1 MCLAV
6 AGIVG
11 FGAWRLDDL
20 SRSAG
25 EIIAHRDKA
34 AIFVARATGTTM
46 MAPYSAFGALV
57 YDGSSPEG
65 RTAQADFGSQLDKF
79 NSLMDQASQY
89 LPQYGSTFAGFK
101 AKAQEIG
108 EKGKKIVA
116 IGEDSPGLAAGKDLK
131 PDDLDKLADGARA
144 VAEVDAD
151 ARKLSAGLLAVSDTM
166 INENA
171 RSAADMGRQSQF
183 ALIALVVAGLVSAL
197 VAGAMTAWIST
208 MKTARP
214 LAELSRRMNA
224 LATGDLEVEIG
235 GLERKDEIGDMARA
249 VQVLKEHA
257 VERVRLEASA
267 SASRRSAEDERERS
281 AAERAKAAGEQAEV
295 VRRLSVGLKAL
306 ADGDL
311 MVRLGDGFSPTY
323 AQIRDDFNEAIGKL
337 SAAIGVVMASAGG
350 MRDGSQSIASAADD
364 LSRRTEQQAASLEET
379 AATLS
384 QVTGTVRKSAEGAD
398 HARAV
403 AAAADEEAQKSAAVV
418 GQAVEAMNA
427 IAGSARQI
435 SQIIGVID
443 EIAFQTNLLALNAGV
458 EAARAGDAG
467 RGFAVVAVGS
477 SRAGAAL
484 GRGGQGDQGAHFR
497 LDRAGQ
503 RRRRARRA
511 DRPVAGAHPGARG
524 GDQRRRAP
532 DGRRGAGTIGRPSG
546 DQRDDRADEPR
557 DATERG
563 DGRGNDRG
571 QPHAV
576 RRIDQAFWTDPA
588 VPRRRRRGWPAAVRR
603 RRAKRR
609 PSAARRPDG
618 ARGCIALAPTLS
630 RKRERGL
637 ARVKSLKSKTNR
649 KVTKLSCRRHGG
661 VRRPKRLSAASRRR
675 TPGAA
680 TRRMEP
686 PCPRPLPPPPPPLAA
701 RRAARRRRRRR
712 ARRRRVENGALSRRA
727 TPSPRRRSPRPAPP
741 RSPTS
746 STA

>member
-1 MCLAV
+1 MKIDNLSLRAKALIPLAVMCLAV

-20 SRSAG
+20 SRSAS

-34 AIFVARATGTTM
+34 AIFAARATGTTM
-46 MAPYSAFGALV
+46 MAPYAAFGALV

-65 RTAQADFGSQLDKF
+65 RTAQADFSNQLDKF

-108 EKGKKIVA
+108 EKGKTIVA
-116 IGEDSPGLAAGKDLK
+116 IGEDSPGLAVGKDLK
-131 PDDLDKLADGARA
+131 PDDLDKLAEGARA

-151 ARKLSAGLLAVSDTM
+151 ARKLAAGLLAVSDTM

-171 RSAADMGRQSQF
+171 RSAADMSRQSQF
-183 ALIALVVAGLVSAL
+183 ALIALVVAGLLSAL
-197 VAGAMTAWIST
+197 VAGAMNAWIST
-208 MKTARP
+208 TKTARP

-224 LATGDLEVEIG
+224 LAAGELDVEIG

-267 SASRRSAEDERERS
+267 SASRRGAEDERERA
-281 AAERAKAAGEQAEV
+281 AAERAKSAGEQSEV

-311 MVRLGDGFSPTY
+311 MVRLRDGFAPTY

-337 SAAIGVVMASAGG
+337 SAAIEAVMASASG

-384 QVTGTVRKSAEGAD
+384 QVTSAVRKSAEGAD

-418 GQAVEAMNA
+418 GQAVEAMNG
-427 IAGSARQI
+427 IVGSARQI

-467 RGFAVVAVGS
+467 RGFAVVASEVRALAQRSAESAKEIKALISASAAQVNGGVALVAQTGQS
-477 SRAGAAL
+477 LERILARVAEISAAIRQMAAGA
-484 GRGGQGDQGAHFR
+484 QEQSGAIQAINGTIEQMNLVTQQNAAMVEETTAASRTLFDESTKLARLIRQFR
-497 LDRAGQ
+497 VADAKKDRRSSDDAGSAPP
-503 RRRRARRA
+503 ARRA
-511 DRPVAGAHPGARG
+511 VG
-524 GDQRRRAP
+524 
-532 DGRRGAGTIGRPSG
+532 
-546 DQRDDRADEPR
+546 
-557 DATERG
+557 
-563 DGRGNDRG
+563 
-571 QPHAV
+571 
-576 RRIDQAFWTDPA
+576 
-588 VPRRRRRGWPAAVRR
+588 
-603 RRAKRR
+603 
-609 PSAARRPDG
+609 
-618 ARGCIALAPTLS
+618 
-630 RKRERGL
+630 
-637 ARVKSLKSKTNR
+637 
-649 KVTKLSCRRHGG
+649 
-661 VRRPKRLSAASRRR
+661 
-675 TPGAA
+675 
-680 TRRMEP
+680 
-686 PCPRPLPPPPPPLAA
+686 
-701 RRAARRRRRRR
+701 
-712 ARRRRVENGALSRRA
+712 
-727 TPSPRRRSPRPAPP
+727 
-741 RSPTS
+741 
-746 STA
+746 

>member
-1 MCLAV
+1 MWGSNWGAGRGGGAQVKVDNLKLRTKALIPLAVMCLAV

-34 AIFVARATGTTM
+34 AIFAARATGTTM

-65 RTAQADFGSQLDKF
+65 RTAQADFSSQLDKF

-116 IGEDSPGLAAGKDLK
+116 IGEDSPGLAVGKDLK
-131 PDDLDKLADGARA
+131 PEDLDKLADGARA

-151 ARKLSAGLLAVSDTM
+151 ARKLAAGLLAVSDTM

-171 RSAADMGRQSQF
+171 RSAADMSRQSQF
-183 ALIALVVAGLVSAL
+183 ALIALVVAGLISAL
-197 VAGAMTAWIST
+197 VAGAMNAWIST
-208 MKTARP
+208 TKTARP
-214 LAELSRRMNA
+214 LADLSRRMNA
-224 LATGDLEVEIG
+224 LAAGELEIEIG

-257 VERVRLEASA
+257 VERMRLEASA

-281 AAERAKAAGEQAEV
+281 AAERAKSAGEQAEV

-403 AAAADEEAQKSAAVV
+403 AAAADDEAQKSAAVV
-418 GQAVEAMNA
+418 GQAVDAMNA

-467 RGFAVVAVGS
+467 RGFAVVASEVRALAQRSAEAAKEIKALISASTAQVNGGVALVAQTGQS
-477 SRAGAAL
+477 LERILARVAEISAAIRQMAAGAQEQSGAIQAINVTIEQMNRVTQQNATMVEETTSASRTL
-484 GRGGQGDQGAHFR
+484 FDESTKLSGLIGQFR
-497 LDRAGQ
+497 
-503 RRRRARRA
+503 
-511 DRPVAGAHPGARG
+511 VAGA
-524 GDQRRRAP
+524 
-532 DGRRGAGTIGRPSG
+532 
-546 DQRDDRADEPR
+546 E
-557 DATERG
+557 E
-563 DGRGNDRG
+563 
-571 QPHAV
+571 
-576 RRIDQAFWTDPA
+576 
-588 VPRRRRRGWPAAVRR
+588 
-603 RRAKRR
+603 
-609 PSAARRPDG
+609 
-618 ARGCIALAPTLS
+618 
-630 RKRERGL
+630 
-637 ARVKSLKSKTNR
+637 
-649 KVTKLSCRRHGG
+649 
-661 VRRPKRLSAASRRR
+661 SRRR
-675 TPGAA
+675 FDDAESA
-680 TRRMEP
+680 
-686 PCPRPLPPPPPPLAA
+686 PRV
-701 RRAARRRRRRR
+701 RRAA
-712 ARRRRVENGALSRRA
+712 S
-727 TPSPRRRSPRPAPP
+727 
-741 RSPTS
+741 
-746 STA
+746 

>member
-1 MCLAV
+1 MKVDNLKLRTKALIPLAVMCLAV

-34 AIFVARATGTTM
+34 AIFAARATGTTM
-46 MAPYSAFGALV
+46 MAPYAAFGALV

-65 RTAQADFGSQLDKF
+65 RTAQADFANQLDKF
-79 NSLMDQASQY
+79 NSLMDSASQY

-131 PDDLDKLADGARA
+131 PDDLDKLAEGARA
-144 VAEVDAD
+144 VAEVDTD
-151 ARKLSAGLLAVSDTM
+151 ARQLAAGLLAVSDTM

-183 ALIALVVAGLVSAL
+183 ALMALVVAGLVSAL
-197 VAGAMTAWIST
+197 VAGAMTVWIST

-214 LAELSRRMNA
+214 LAELSRRMNV
-224 LATGDLEVEIG
+224 LAAGELEVEIG

-257 VERVRLEASA
+257 VERIRLEASA
-267 SASRRSAEDERERS
+267 AASRRSAEDQRERS
-281 AAERAKAAGEQAEV
+281 AAERAEAAGEQAEV
-295 VRRLSVGLKAL
+295 VRRLSLGLKAL

-337 SAAIGVVMASAGG
+337 SAAIEVVMASAGG

-403 AAAADEEAQKSAAVV
+403 AAAADDEAQKSAAVV
-418 GQAVEAMNA
+418 GQAVDAMKA

-467 RGFAVVAVGS
+467 RGFAVVASEV
-477 SRAGAAL
+477 RALAQRSAEAAKEIKAL
-484 GRGGQGDQGAHFR
+484 ISASTAQVNGGVALVAQT
-497 LDRAGQ
+497 GQ
-503 RRRRARRA
+503 SLERILTR
-511 DRPVAGAHPGARG
+511 VAE
-524 GDQRRRAP
+524 
-532 DGRRGAGTIGRPSG
+532 IS
-546 DQRDDRADEPR
+546 
-557 DATERG
+557 
-563 DGRGNDRG
+563 
-571 QPHAV
+571 
-576 RRIDQAFWTDPA
+576 
-588 VPRRRRRGWPAAVRR
+588 AAVRQM
-603 RRAKRR
+603 
-609 PSAARRPDG
+609 AAG
-618 ARGCIALAPTLS
+618 AQEQSGALQAINVTIEQMNRVTQQNAAMVEETTAASRTLFDES
-630 RKRERGL
+630 
-637 ARVKSLKSKTNR
+637 
-649 KVTKLSCRRHGG
+649 TKLSGLIRQFRVTGAEEG
-661 VRRPKRLSAASRRR
+661 RRR
-675 TPGAA
+675 FDD
-680 TRRMEP
+680 
-686 PCPRPLPPPPPPLAA
+686 
-701 RRAARRRRRRR
+701 
-712 ARRRRVENGALSRRA
+712 SQ
-727 TPSPRRRSPRPAPP
+727 SAPP
-741 RSPTS
+741 VRH
-746 STA
+746 AAA

>member
-1 MCLAV
+1 MKVDNLKLRTKALIPLAVMCLAV

-34 AIFVARATGTTM
+34 AIFAARATGTTM

-65 RTAQADFGSQLDKF
+65 RTAQADFGNQLDKF
-79 NSLMDQASQY
+79 NSLMDSASQY

-151 ARKLSAGLLAVSDTM
+151 ARKLAAGLLAVSDTM

-224 LATGDLEVEIG
+224 LAAGELDVEIG

-257 VERVRLEASA
+257 VERMRLEASA
-267 SASRRSAEDERERS
+267 AASRRSAEDERERS
-281 AAERAKAAGEQAEV
+281 AAERAKSAGEQAEV

-337 SAAIGVVMASAGG
+337 SAAIEVVMASAGG

-418 GQAVEAMNA
+418 GQAVDAMNA
-427 IAGSARQI
+427 IAGSAQPDQPDHRRHRRDRLPDQP
-435 SQIIGVID
+435 
-443 EIAFQTNLLALNAGV
+443 AG
-458 EAARAGDAG
+458 AQRRRRGGARRR
-467 RGFAVVAVGS
+467 RGPRLRRRRLGS

-484 GRGGQGDQGAHFR
+484 GRGGQGDQGAHLR

-576 RRIDQAFWTDPA
+576 RRIDEAFGTDQA
-588 VPRRRRRGWPAAVRR
+588 VPRGRPPRMAGGGSTRPNR
-603 RRAKRR
+603 RR
-609 PSAARRPDG
+609 PSAAQRADG
-618 ARGCIALAPTLS
+618 ARGSAPC
-630 RKRERGL
+630 
-637 ARVKSLKSKTNR
+637 ARPHPN
-649 KVTKLSCRRHGG
+649 
-661 VRRPKRLSAASRRR
+661 
-675 TPGAA
+675 
-680 TRRMEP
+680 
-686 PCPRPLPPPPPPLAA
+686 
-701 RRAARRRRRRR
+701 
-712 ARRRRVENGALSRRA
+712 
-727 TPSPRRRSPRPAPP
+727 PSPASGRGVFSARASNL
-741 RSPTS
+741 
-746 STA
+746 

>member
-1 MCLAV
+1 MKIDNLSLGAKALIPLAVMCLAV

-20 SRSAG
+20 SHSAG

-34 AIFVARATGTTM
+34 AIFAARATGTTM
-46 MAPYSAFGALV
+46 MAPYAAFGALV

-65 RTAQADFGSQLDKF
+65 RTAQADFSNQLDKF

-151 ARKLSAGLLAVSDTM
+151 ARKLAAGLLAVNDTM

-171 RSAADMGRQSQF
+171 RSAADMSRQSQF

-197 VAGAMTAWIST
+197 VAGAMTVWIST

-214 LAELSRRMNA
+214 LAELSRRMNV
-224 LATGDLEVEIG
+224 LAGGELDVEIG

-257 VERVRLEASA
+257 IERVRLEASA
-267 SASRRSAEDERERS
+267 AASRLNAENERQRSS
-281 AAERAKAAGEQAEV
+281 AERAEAAGEQAEV

-311 MVRLGDGFSPTY
+311 MVRLGAGFSPTY

-337 SAAIGVVMASAGG
+337 SAAIEVVVASAGG

-384 QVTGTVRKSAEGAD
+384 QVTGTVQKSAEGAD
-398 HARAV
+398 RARAV
-403 AAAADEEAQKSAAVV
+403 AAAADEDAQKGAAVV
-418 GQAVEAMNA
+418 GQAVDAMNA

-458 EAARAGDAG
+458 EAARAGEAG
-467 RGFAVVAVGS
+467 RGFAVVASEV
-477 SRAGAAL
+477 RALAQRSAEAAKEIKTL
-484 GRGGQGDQGAHFR
+484 ISASTAQVDGGVALVAQT
-497 LDRAGQ
+497 GQ
-503 RRRRARRA
+503 SLERILAR
-511 DRPVAGAHPGARG
+511 VAE
-524 GDQRRRAP
+524 
-532 DGRRGAGTIGRPSG
+532 IS
-546 DQRDDRADEPR
+546 
-557 DATERG
+557 
-563 DGRGNDRG
+563 
-571 QPHAV
+571 
-576 RRIDQAFWTDPA
+576 
-588 VPRRRRRGWPAAVRR
+588 AAVREMAAGAQEQSGALQGINVAIEQMNR
-603 RRAKRR
+603 VTQQNAAMVEETTAASRTLFDESTKLSGLIGQFRVARAE
-609 PSAARRPDG
+609 DG
-618 ARGCIALAPTLS
+618 ARQFDDAET
-630 RKRERGL
+630 KR
-637 ARVKSLKSKTNR
+637 
-649 KVTKLSCRRHGG
+649 
-661 VRRPKRLSAASRRR
+661 P
-675 TPGAA
+675 
-680 TRRMEP
+680 
-686 PCPRPLPPPPPPLAA
+686 A
-701 RRAARRRRRRR
+701 RRAA
-712 ARRRRVENGALSRRA
+712 G
-727 TPSPRRRSPRPAPP
+727 
-741 RSPTS
+741 
-746 STA
+746 

>member
-1 MCLAV
+1 MKIDNLSLQTKALIPLAVMCLAV

-34 AIFVARATGTTM
+34 AIFAARATGTTM
-46 MAPYSAFGALV
+46 MAPYAAFGALV

-65 RTAQADFGSQLDKF
+65 RTAQADFANQLDKF
-79 NSLMDQASQY
+79 NSLMDSASQY

-116 IGEDSPGLAAGKDLK
+116 IGEDSPGLAVGKDLK
-131 PDDLDKLADGARA
+131 PDDLDKLAEGARA

-151 ARKLSAGLLAVSDTM
+151 ARKLSGGLLAVSDAM

-171 RSAADMGRQSQF
+171 RSAADMSRQSQF

-224 LATGDLEVEIG
+224 LAAGELEVEIG

-257 VERVRLEASA
+257 AERVRLEASA
-267 SASRRSAEDERERS
+267 AVSRHNSEEERERA

-311 MVRLGDGFSPTY
+311 MVRLRDGFSPTY
-323 AQIRDDFNEAIGKL
+323 AQIRDDFNAAIGKL
-337 SAAIGVVMASAGG
+337 SAAIEVVMASAGG

-398 HARAV
+398 RARAV

-467 RGFAVVAVGS
+467 RGFAVVAS
-477 SRAGAAL
+477 
-484 GRGGQGDQGAHFR
+484 
-497 LDRAGQ
+497 
-503 RRRRARRA
+503 
-511 DRPVAGAHPGARG
+511 
-524 GDQRRRAP
+524 
-532 DGRRGAGTIGRPSG
+532 
-546 DQRDDRADEPR
+546 E
-557 DATERG
+557 
-563 DGRGNDRG
+563 
-571 QPHAV
+571 V
-576 RRIDQAFWTDPA
+576 R
-588 VPRRRRRGWPAAVRR
+588 
-603 RRAKRR
+603 
-609 PSAARRPDG
+609 
-618 ARGCIALAPTLS
+618 ALAQRSAEAAKEIKALISASTAQVNGGVALVAQTGVS
-630 RKRERGL
+630 LERIL
-637 ARVKSLKSKTNR
+637 ARVAEISAAIRQMAAGAQEQSGALQAINTTIEQMNR
-649 KVTKLSCRRHGG
+649 VTQENAAMVEETTAASRTLFDELTKLSGLIRQFR
-661 VRRPKRLSAASRRR
+661 VARADAEAAPSAFPAKLRPKSAA
-675 TPGAA
+675 A
-680 TRRMEP
+680 
-686 PCPRPLPPPPPPLAA
+686 
-701 RRAARRRRRRR
+701 
-712 ARRRRVENGALSRRA
+712 
-727 TPSPRRRSPRPAPP
+727 
-741 RSPTS
+741 
-746 STA
+746 

>member
-1 MCLAV
+1 MKIDNLSLRTKALIPLAVMCLAV

-20 SRSAG
+20 SRSAS

-34 AIFVARATGTTM
+34 AIFAARATGTTM

-65 RTAQADFGSQLDKF
+65 RTAQADFSNQLDKF

-116 IGEDSPGLAAGKDLK
+116 IGEDSPGLAIGKDLK
-131 PDDLDKLADGARA
+131 PDDLDKLAEGARA

-151 ARKLSAGLLAVSDTM
+151 ARKLSAGLLAISDTM

-183 ALIALVVAGLVSAL
+183 ALITLVVAGLVSAL
-197 VAGAMTAWIST
+197 VAGAMTVWIST

-214 LAELSRRMNA
+214 LADLSRRMNA
-224 LATGDLEVEIG
+224 LAAGDLEVEIG

-257 VERVRLEASA
+257 VERVLLEASA

-281 AAERAKAAGEQAEV
+281 AAERAKLAGEQAEV

-311 MVRLGDGFSPTY
+311 MVRLRDGFSPTY

-337 SAAIGVVMASAGG
+337 SAAIGVVMTSAGG

-384 QVTGTVRKSAEGAD
+384 QVTGAVRKSAEGAD
-398 HARAV
+398 RARAV

-418 GQAVEAMNA
+418 GQAVDAMNA

-435 SQIIGVID
+435 SNIIGVID

-467 RGFAVVAVGS
+467 RGFAVVASEVRALAQRSAEAAKEIKALISASTAQVNGGVALVAQTGQS
-477 SRAGAAL
+477 LERILARVAEISAAIRQMAAGA
-484 GRGGQGDQGAHFR
+484 QEQSGAIQAINVTIEQMNLVTQQNATMVEETTAASRTLFDESTKLAGLIRQFR
-497 LDRAGQ
+497 VAGAESAPP
-503 RRRRARRA
+503 RRRA
-511 DRPVAGAHPGARG
+511 AG
-524 GDQRRRAP
+524 
-532 DGRRGAGTIGRPSG
+532 
-546 DQRDDRADEPR
+546 
-557 DATERG
+557 
-563 DGRGNDRG
+563 
-571 QPHAV
+571 
-576 RRIDQAFWTDPA
+576 
-588 VPRRRRRGWPAAVRR
+588 
-603 RRAKRR
+603 
-609 PSAARRPDG
+609 
-618 ARGCIALAPTLS
+618 
-630 RKRERGL
+630 
-637 ARVKSLKSKTNR
+637 
-649 KVTKLSCRRHGG
+649 
-661 VRRPKRLSAASRRR
+661 
-675 TPGAA
+675 
-680 TRRMEP
+680 
-686 PCPRPLPPPPPPLAA
+686 
-701 RRAARRRRRRR
+701 
-712 ARRRRVENGALSRRA
+712 
-727 TPSPRRRSPRPAPP
+727 
-741 RSPTS
+741 
-746 STA
+746 

>member
-1 MCLAV
+1 MKIDNLSLRGKALIPLAVMCLAV

-20 SRSAG
+20 SRSAS

-34 AIFVARATGTTM
+34 AIFAARATGTTM
-46 MAPYSAFGALV
+46 MAPYAAFGALV

-65 RTAQADFGSQLDKF
+65 RTAQADFSSQLDKF
-79 NSLMDQASQY
+79 NSLMDQATQY

-108 EKGKKIVA
+108 AKGKSIVA

-131 PDDLDKLADGARA
+131 PDELDKLAEGARA
-144 VAEVDAD
+144 IADVDGE

-183 ALIALVVAGLVSAL
+183 ALIALVVAGLISAL
-197 VAGAMTAWIST
+197 VAGVMNAWIST
-208 MKTARP
+208 TKTARP

-224 LATGDLEVEIG
+224 LAAGDLDVEIG
-235 GLERKDEIGDMARA
+235 GLERRDEIGDMARA

-257 VERVRLEASA
+257 IERVRLEASA
-267 SASRRSAEDERERS
+267 AVSRRGAEEERERS
-281 AAERAKAAGEQAEV
+281 AAERAKSAGEQAEV
-295 VRRLSVGLKAL
+295 VRRLSIGLKAL

-311 MVRLGDGFSPTY
+311 TMRLRDGFSPTY
-323 AQIRDDFNEAIGKL
+323 AQIRDDFNAAIGGL
-337 SAAIGVVMASAGG
+337 SAAIESVVTSAGG
-350 MRDGSQSIASAADD
+350 MRNGSQSIASAADD

-467 RGFAVVAVGS
+467 RGFAVVASEVRALAQRSAEAAKEIKALISASTAQVNGGVALVAQTGQS
-477 SRAGAAL
+477 LERILARVAEISAAIRQMAAGA
-484 GRGGQGDQGAHFR
+484 QEQSGAN
-497 LDRAGQ
+497 
-503 RRRRARRA
+503 
-511 DRPVAGAHPGARG
+511 
-524 GDQRRRAP
+524 
-532 DGRRGAGTIGRPSG
+532 SG
-546 DQRDDRADEPR
+546 DQRDDRADEPG
-557 DATERG
+557 DATECG

-576 RRIDQAFWTDPA
+576 RRIDQPGRPDPK
-588 VPRRRRRGWPAAVRR
+588 VPRRRRRGWAGNSPQGDRSGLGGRPPVGSGGPC
-603 RRAKRR
+603 AK
-609 PSAARRPDG
+609 SAATQP
-618 ARGCIALAPTLS
+618 
-630 RKRERGL
+630 
-637 ARVKSLKSKTNR
+637 
-649 KVTKLSCRRHGG
+649 
-661 VRRPKRLSAASRRR
+661 
-675 TPGAA
+675 
-680 TRRMEP
+680 
-686 PCPRPLPPPPPPLAA
+686 
-701 RRAARRRRRRR
+701 AARRRSAAGR
-712 ARRRRVENGALSRRA
+712 APRLSYQ
-727 TPSPRRRSPRPAPP
+727 
-741 RSPTS
+741 
-746 STA
+746 

>member
-1 MCLAV
+1 MKIDNLSLRAKALIPLAVMCLAV

-20 SRSAG
+20 SRSAS

-34 AIFVARATGTTM
+34 AIFAARATGTTM
-46 MAPYSAFGALV
+46 MAPYAAFGALV

-65 RTAQADFGSQLDKF
+65 RTAQADFSSQLDKF

-116 IGEDSPGLAAGKDLK
+116 IGEDLPGLAVGKDLK
-131 PDDLDKLADGARA
+131 PDDLDKLAEGARA

-224 LATGDLEVEIG
+224 LAAGELEVEIG

-267 SASRRSAEDERERS
+267 AASRRSAEDERERS
-281 AAERAKAAGEQAEV
+281 AAERAKSAGEQAEV

-311 MVRLGDGFSPTY
+311 MVRLRDGFSPTY

-337 SAAIGVVMASAGG
+337 SAAIEVVMASAGG

-418 GQAVEAMNA
+418 GQAVDAMNA

-467 RGFAVVAVGS
+467 RGFAVVASEVRALAQRSAEAAKEIKALISASTAQVNGGVALVAQTGQS
-477 SRAGAAL
+477 LERILARVAEISAAIRQMAAGA
-484 GRGGQGDQGAHFR
+484 QEQSGAIQ
-497 LDRAGQ
+497 AIN
-503 RRRRARRA
+503 
-511 DRPVAGAHPGARG
+511 V
-524 GDQRRRAP
+524 
-532 DGRRGAGTIGRPSG
+532 TIEQMNRVTQQNAAMVEETTAAS
-546 DQRDDRADEPR
+546 RTLFDEF
-557 DATERG
+557 
-563 DGRGNDRG
+563 
-571 QPHAV
+571 
-576 RRIDQAFWTDPA
+576 DQAFAD
-588 VPRRRRRGWPAAVRR
+588 
-603 RRAKRR
+603 
-609 PSAARRPDG
+609 
-618 ARGCIALAPTLS
+618 
-630 RKRERGL
+630 
-637 ARVKSLKSKTNR
+637 
-649 KVTKLSCRRHGG
+649 
-661 VRRPKRLSAASRRR
+661 
-675 TPGAA
+675 
-680 TRRMEP
+680 
-686 PCPRPLPPPPPPLAA
+686 
-701 RRAARRRRRRR
+701 
-712 ARRRRVENGALSRRA
+712 
-727 TPSPRRRSPRPAPP
+727 
-741 RSPTS
+741 
-746 STA
+746 

>member
-1 MCLAV
+1 VKIDNLSLQTKALIPLAVMCLAV

-34 AIFVARATGTTM
+34 AIFAARATGTTM
-46 MAPYSAFGALV
+46 MAPYAAFGALV

-65 RTAQADFGSQLDKF
+65 RTAQADFSNQIEKF

-116 IGEDSPGLAAGKDLK
+116 IGEDSPGLAVGKDLK

-151 ARKLSAGLLAVSDTM
+151 ARKLAGGLLAVSDTM

-171 RSAADMGRQSQF
+171 RSAADMSLQSQF

-224 LATGDLEVEIG
+224 LAAGDLEVEIG

-267 SASRRSAEDERERS
+267 AASRHGAEEERERS

-311 MVRLGDGFSPTY
+311 MVRLRDGFSPTY

-337 SAAIGVVMASAGG
+337 SAAIEVVMASAGG
-350 MRDGSQSIASAADD
+350 MRDGSQSIASAAED

-384 QVTGTVRKSAEGAD
+384 QVTSTVRKSAEGAD

-467 RGFAVVAVGS
+467 RGFAVVAS
-477 SRAGAAL
+477 
-484 GRGGQGDQGAHFR
+484 
-497 LDRAGQ
+497 
-503 RRRRARRA
+503 
-511 DRPVAGAHPGARG
+511 
-524 GDQRRRAP
+524 
-532 DGRRGAGTIGRPSG
+532 
-546 DQRDDRADEPR
+546 E
-557 DATERG
+557 
-563 DGRGNDRG
+563 
-571 QPHAV
+571 V
-576 RRIDQAFWTDPA
+576 R
-588 VPRRRRRGWPAAVRR
+588 
-603 RRAKRR
+603 
-609 PSAARRPDG
+609 
-618 ARGCIALAPTLS
+618 ALAQRSAEAAKEIKALISASTAQVNGGVALVAQTGQS
-630 RKRERGL
+630 LERIL
-637 ARVKSLKSKTNR
+637 ARVAEISAAIRQMAARAQEQSGALQAINVTIEQMNR
-649 KVTKLSCRRHGG
+649 VTQENATMVEETTTASRTLFDESTKLSGLIRQFRVARAKADAAPGAFRAKAG
-661 VRRPKRLSAASRRR
+661 AKSAA
-675 TPGAA
+675 A
-680 TRRMEP
+680 
-686 PCPRPLPPPPPPLAA
+686 
-701 RRAARRRRRRR
+701 
-712 ARRRRVENGALSRRA
+712 
-727 TPSPRRRSPRPAPP
+727 
-741 RSPTS
+741 
-746 STA
+746 

>member
-1 MCLAV
+1 VKIDNLSLRTKALIPLAVMCLAV

-20 SRSAG
+20 SRSAS

-34 AIFVARATGTTM
+34 AIFAARATGTTM

-65 RTAQADFGSQLDKF
+65 RTAQADFSSQLDKF

-89 LPQYGSTFAGFK
+89 LPQYGSAFAGFK

-116 IGEDSPGLAAGKDLK
+116 IGEDSPGLAVGKDLK
-131 PDDLDKLADGARA
+131 PDDLDKLAEGARA
-144 VAEVDAD
+144 IAEVDSD

-183 ALIALVVAGLVSAL
+183 ALIALIVAGLVSAL
-197 VAGAMTAWIST
+197 VAGAMNAWIST
-208 MKTARP
+208 TKTARP

-224 LATGDLEVEIG
+224 LAAGDLEVEIG

-267 SASRRSAEDERERS
+267 SASRRSAEVEREQS

-311 MVRLGDGFSPTY
+311 MVRLRDGFSPTY
-323 AQIRDDFNEAIGKL
+323 AQIRDDFNAAIGKL
-337 SAAIGVVMASAGG
+337 SAAIGVVMTSAGG

-364 LSRRTEQQAASLEET
+364 LSSRTEQQAASLEET

-384 QVTGTVRKSAEGAD
+384 QITGAVRKSAEGAD
-398 HARAV
+398 HARGV
-403 AAAADEEAQKSAAVV
+403 AAAADEEAQNSAAVV

-467 RGFAVVAVGS
+467 RGFAVVASEVRALAQRSAEAAKEIKALISASTAQVNGGVALVAQTGQS
-477 SRAGAAL
+477 LERILARVAEISAAIRQMAAGA
-484 GRGGQGDQGAHFR
+484 QEQSGAIQAINVTIEQMNHATQQNAAMVEETTAASRTLFDESTKLAGLIRQFR
-497 LDRAGQ
+497 
-503 RRRRARRA
+503 
-511 DRPVAGAHPGARG
+511 VAGAEG
-524 GDQRRRAP
+524 GERQLDAAESAP
-532 DGRRGAGTIGRPSG
+532 
-546 DQRDDRADEPR
+546 
-557 DATERG
+557 
-563 DGRGNDRG
+563 
-571 QPHAV
+571 
-576 RRIDQAFWTDPA
+576 
-588 VPRRRRRGWPAAVRR
+588 
-603 RRAKRR
+603 
-609 PSAARRPDG
+609 
-618 ARGCIALAPTLS
+618 L
-630 RKRERGL
+630 
-637 ARVKSLKSKTNR
+637 
-649 KVTKLSCRRHGG
+649 
-661 VRRPKRLSAASRRR
+661 
-675 TPGAA
+675 
-680 TRRMEP
+680 
-686 PCPRPLPPPPPPLAA
+686 A
-701 RRAARRRRRRR
+701 RRAA
-712 ARRRRVENGALSRRA
+712 G
-727 TPSPRRRSPRPAPP
+727 
-741 RSPTS
+741 
-746 STA
+746 